1 MTKPLLILMCGL
13 SFAGKTT
20 LARTLASHC
29 GWHYLSLDVVN
40 TERGV
45 GLDGNAITP
54 QEWTLTYAEA
64 YRQVQAA
71 LRAGRS
77 VVYDETN
84 FLRAQRDQLRDIAA
98 LYHAETYVLYVAAS
112 EAEARR
118 RWQHNRITRQRGDVR
133 DDDFALV
140 VDRFEPPTADERVI
154 RYNPMVPIDIWI
166 MQTFHML

>member
-1 MTKPLLILMCGL
+1 MTEPLLILMCGL

-20 LARTLASHC
+20 LARTLASHY
-29 GWHYLSLDVVN
+29 GWHYLSLDLVN

-45 GLDGNAITP
+45 GLDGNAISP
-54 QEWTLTYAEA
+54 QEWTLTYTEA
-64 YRQVQAA
+64 YRRMQEA
-71 LRAGRS
+71 LRAGHS

-84 FLRAQRDQLRDIAA
+84 FLRAQRDQLRSIAA
-98 LYHAETYVLYVAAS
+98 RYQAEPYVLYVATS

-140 VDRFEPPTADERVI
+140 VERFEPPTADERVL
-154 RYNPMVPIDIWI
+154 RYNPTVPIDTWI
-166 MQTFHML
+166 MQTFQTL